1 MGRIAC
7 LARILRLHA
16 RMTTMG
22 FGVLFVLLML
32 VSGWWLYS
40 RWAALRDAQARRR
53 EAEMLYVFQA
63 KATRPPG
70 SPSATEEL
78 PGIPGD
84 FRPTAPGDRQPPS

>member
-1 MGRIAC
+1 MA
-7 LARILRLHA
+7 
-16 RMTTMG
+16 

-63 KATRPPG
+63 KGTKPSDSASPMEQ
-70 SPSATEEL
+70 SPSA
-78 PGIPGD
+78 PGD
-84 FRPTAPGDRQPPS
+84 FRPTMPGDH